1 MMQSQFNKA
10 AVAPALSAKE
20 SFGDLLGDL
29 AGHSAAIVKN
39 ELELA
44 KTELSQKIS
53 DYTKGFAVLGIG
65 AVLLLLGTGVLCAA
79 AVNALAFYVG
89 YTVAALIVGGVLLL
103 ASCLILWIGIKQ
115 IKEIRP
121 SLDQSIATL
130 EEIVP

>member
-1 MMQSQFNKA
+1 MNTQFSKA
-10 AVAPALSAKE
+10 AVAPALATKE

-44 KTELSQKIS
+44 KTELSQKLS
-53 DYTKGFAVLGIG
+53 DYVKGITVLAVG
-65 AVLLLLGTGVLCAA
+65 AVLLLLGAGVLCAS

-89 YTVAALIVGGVLLL
+89 FTMAALIVGGVLLL
-103 ASCLILWIGIKQ
+103 ASCLILWIGVKQ
-115 IKEIRP
+115 VKEIRP
-121 SLDQSIATL
+121 RLDQSIAAL